1 MNGGAKKTFK
11 ISKIDRGVFSA
22 KEEEALKKKTF
33 TNKDSYSAAKKA
45 ANAVLKAAPKKKN
58 VVKFVIENQKPNKKG
73 VKKQLAYTA
82 QRIDE
87 KKTITIDGKELSFT
101 STPRVKAC
109 LKTNVK

>member
-1 MNGGAKKTFK
+1 MIAGAKKTFK

-22 KEEEALKKKTF
+22 AEEEALKKKTF
-33 TNKDSYSAAKKA
+33 SNKDSYSAAKKA
-45 ANAVLKAAPKKKN
+45 ANAVLKAAPAKKK
-58 VVKFVIENQKPNKKG
+58 VVKFIVENQKPNKKG

-87 KKTITIDGKELSFT
+87 KKTINIAGKELKFT

-109 LKTNVK
+109 LRTDVK